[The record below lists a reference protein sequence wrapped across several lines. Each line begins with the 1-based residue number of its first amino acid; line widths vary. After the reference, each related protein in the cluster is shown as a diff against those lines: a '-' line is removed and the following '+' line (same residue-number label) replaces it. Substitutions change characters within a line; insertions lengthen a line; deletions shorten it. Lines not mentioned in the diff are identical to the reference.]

1 VAVVTS
7 AARDRAHAFGIV
19 IAMAVSA
26 ALIASP
32 VASGA
37 VSGDPIETG
46 TFKLKLSGAFKNQLA
61 RNGVKIVPKNLG
73 LQKGKSDVVPTTG
86 KADLQFKKVTFKKG
100 NKKVVYGKLKGSLP
114 GIVKGTSGKLL
125 KITRGKTTRNGFGA
139 NLTGIN
145 VKFLGAAAKK
155 INKKLDLNSLHA
167 GHVGKMSLDYQP
179 ETVQVLGGTASTT
192 GATTPVFPTPGPDP
206 VGVKLGLAHCVVGS
220 STGTTGFSGIQPIA
234 PATQPGGL
242 GTTIFLPVIGGT
254 ISPNADAGNV
264 QQSGGVKLIKNLTI
278 DNVPGNGSDCGN
290 GFGGELNQ
298 TDQVVRLGEKDVQSQ
313 VNIAAAPP
321 GFAPTGNIGTVIGQT
336 LDTTNTVVTSDP
348 VNRTISTTGT
358 LVKITETSAQSLNG
372 IFPCVNQPGGAAPF
386 CNESTN
392 TAVFKGGDLFG
403 GSTLTVVTR

>member
-1 VAVVTS
+1 
-7 AARDRAHAFGIV
+7 
-19 IAMAVSA
+19 
-26 ALIASP
+26 
-32 VASGA
+32 
-37 VSGDPIETG
+37 
-46 TFKLKLSGAFKNQLA
+46 
-61 RNGVKIVPKNLG
+61 
-73 LQKGKSDVVPTTG
+73 
-86 KADLQFKKVTFKKG
+86 
-100 NKKVVYGKLKGSLP
+100 
-114 GIVKGTSGKLL
+114 
-125 KITRGKTTRNGFGA
+125 
-139 NLTGIN
+139 
-145 VKFLGAAAKK
+145 
-155 INKKLDLNSLHA
+155 
-167 GHVGKMSLDYQP
+167 MSLDYQP

-192 GATTPVFPTPGPDP
+192 GATTPVFPAPGPYP

-278 DNVPGNGSDCGN
+278 DDVPGNGSDCGN